1 MASFKLKAPWVHK
14 WLSLLVGAQ
23 LLIWLVTGLYFNLM
37 DAEKASGNELRGA
50 KPSNLA
56 IKETN
61 RRDAFFLKML
71 PVKELALEE
80 RFSHPIKP
88 LKKIELVWVLEH
100 PYYHVIS
107 RQGPHAYQPRS
118 SLLFDAVSGDR
129 TALTPAQISQIA
141 NSSYTGDSA
150 LGRPELLQP
159 PFSDYAAQQNPMW
172 KVSAN
177 DNNNTAIYLDSVTGQ
192 VIKHVND
199 DARLKALMFKLHFMD
214 YSNTGGFNHGLV
226 IVFAISALMLSVSG
240 VMLLIQRYQQGNFS
254 LSIFSK
260 NRSVSVLCAN
270 ALPLSDIHSNSST
283 TLTVKLDPKS
293 SLFRGLSRE
302 GVQLPSVCDGAG
314 TCGKCKFLADN
325 HLVITAAEKA
335 NLPSSELE
343 KGFRLACQHKCSEVS
358 KISVIL
364 AGNNAGN
371 SAGNGPDNS
380 AGRAG

>member
-1 MASFKLKAPWVHK
+1 MASFKLKAAWVHK
-14 WLSLLVGAQ
+14 WLSLLVGIQ

-37 DAEKASGNELRGA
+37 DAEKASGNELRAA

-56 IKETN
+56 FKETT

-71 PVKELALEE
+71 PVNELALGE
-80 RFSHPIKP
+80 RTSHPTET

-118 SLLFDAVSGDR
+118 SLLFDAVSGNR
-129 TALTPAQISQIA
+129 TALTPAQVSQIA
-141 NSSYTGDSA
+141 NSSYTGGSA
-150 LGRPELLQP
+150 LSRPELMQP

-177 DNNNTAIYLDSVTGQ
+177 DKNNTAIYLDSVTGQ

-214 YSNTGGFNHGLV
+214 YGLHFMDYDSSGGFNHGLIV
-226 IVFAISALMLSVSG
+226 VFAISALMLSVSG
-240 VMLLIQRYQQGNFS
+240 IMLLVQRYQQGSFS

-260 NRSVSVLCAN
+260 KRSVSVLCSN
-270 ALPLSDIHSNSST
+270 AFPFSDIYSNSSA

-302 GVQLPSVCDGAG
+302 GIHLPSLCDGAG

-325 HLVITAAEKA
+325 HLAITPAEKA
-335 NLPSSELE
+335 NLLSSELE
-343 KGFRLACQHKCSEVS
+343 KGYRLACQHKCSEVS
-358 KISVIL
+358 KVTVITAGSS
-364 AGNNAGN
+364 AGNNAHN
-371 SAGNGPDNS
+371 SG
-380 AGRAG
+380 